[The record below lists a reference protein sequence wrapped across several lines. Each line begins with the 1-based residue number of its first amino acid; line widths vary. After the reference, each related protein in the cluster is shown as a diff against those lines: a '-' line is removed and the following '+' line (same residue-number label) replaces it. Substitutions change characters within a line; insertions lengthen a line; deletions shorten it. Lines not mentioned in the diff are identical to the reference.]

1 MTAYLALKYLHVATV
16 ILSIAG
22 FIVRGIWMMFSSPLL
37 QQRWVKIAPH
47 INDTILL
54 VSAIALVMMTAQY
67 PGPLA
72 WVNAKIIALVVY
84 IALGFIALKPS
95 RPMNVRIIAWCLAII
110 IFVYIVWV
118 ALTKNAVPFV

>member
-1 MTAYLALKYLHVATV
+1 MSAYFALKYLHVATV

-37 QQRWVKIAPH
+37 QQRWVKIVPH

-54 VSAIALVMMTAQY
+54 VSAIALVIMTAQY

-72 WVNAKIIALVVY
+72 WINAKIIALVVY
-84 IALGFIALKPS
+84 IVLGIIALKPS
-95 RPMNVRIIAWCLAII
+95 RPMNVRIIAWCLAIVT
-110 IFVYIVWV
+110 FAYMVWV
-118 ALTKNAVPFV
+118 ALTKNAVPFA